1 MSRIGKTPIDIPGGV
16 NVTLNGRTV
25 TVQGPKGTL
34 TMDHRPEVE
43 VAVED
48 KQVLVTR
55 RNDAKASRAF
65 HGLTRALIQNMV
77 VGVTQGYKKELEIN
91 GVGWNAQVQGR
102 QLKLNIGYADTRV
115 LEIPMG
121 VEVNVQGNKIS
132 VEGIDKQAVGEFAAR
147 TRSQRIPEPYNHKG
161 IKYAD
166 EVLVKKE
173 GKAFASGGA

>member
-48 KQVLVTR
+48 KQVLVAR

-121 VEVNVQGNKIS
+121 VEVGVQGNKIS

>member
-1 MSRIGKTPIDIPGGV
+1 MSRIGKQPVDIPSGV
-16 NVTLNGRTV
+16 SVSLAGRTL

-34 TMDHRPEVE
+34 TMDHRPEID
-43 VAVED
+43 VAVEGN
-48 KQVLVTR
+48 QVLVAR
-55 RNDAKASRAF
+55 RNDAKTSRAY

-77 VGVTQGYKKELEIN
+77 IGVTEGYKKELEIN
-91 GVGWNAQVQGR
+91 GVGWNAQIQGR
-102 QLKLNIGYADTRV
+102 KLNLNVGYADTRV

-121 VEVNVQGNKIS
+121 VEVNVQGNKIT

-147 TRSQRIPEPYNHKG
+147 TRAQRVPEPYNHKG
-161 IKYAD
+161 IKYSD